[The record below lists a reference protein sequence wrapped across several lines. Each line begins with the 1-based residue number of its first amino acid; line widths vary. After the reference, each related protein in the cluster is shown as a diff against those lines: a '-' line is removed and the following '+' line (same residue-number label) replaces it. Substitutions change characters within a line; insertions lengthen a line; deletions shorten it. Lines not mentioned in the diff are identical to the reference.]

1 MIFEGKFNFSIIT
14 PRNQLLATLILG
26 RIEVRILLFRETQ
39 LDKKIL
45 SGLLKGKGMELKHQ
59 LYLSM
64 IWDRID
70 IAEEKIF
77 ANGK

>member
-1 MIFEGKFNFSIIT
+1 MNIF
-14 PRNQLLATLILG
+14 LLT
-26 RIEVRILLFRETQ
+26 RETQ

-45 SGLLKGKGMELKHQ
+45 SGLLKGTGMELKHQ

-77 ANGK
+77 ANGKNY

>member
-1 MIFEGKFNFSIIT
+1 MITKCSSKFSRS
-14 PRNQLLATLILG
+14 PLLNTSHPEILN
-26 RIEVRILLFRETQ
+26 VFQNSLNFRETQ

-45 SGLLKGKGMELKHQ
+45 SGLLKGTGMEIKHQ

-64 IWDRID
+64 VWDRID

-77 ANGK
+77 VHSK

>member
-1 MIFEGKFNFSIIT
+1 MYNLPSYKPPTIIVNIFY
-14 PRNQLLATLILG
+14 LI
-26 RIEVRILLFRETQ
+26 RETQ

-45 SGLLKGKGMELKHQ
+45 SGLLKGTGMELKHQ

-77 ANGK
+77 ANGKKC

>member
-1 MIFEGKFNFSIIT
+1 M
-14 PRNQLLATLILG
+14 PQLHLNKNMNNICNTISNDGTSRLSK
-26 RIEVRILLFRETQ
+26 TQ

-45 SGLLKGKGMELKHQ
+45 SGLLKGTGMELKHQ

-77 ANGK
+77 ANGKKY

>member
-1 MIFEGKFNFSIIT
+1 MSKSNILHPDILSIFKISLN
-14 PRNQLLATLILG
+14 
-26 RIEVRILLFRETQ
+26 VRETQ

-45 SGLLKGKGMELKHQ
+45 SGLLKGTGMEIQHQ

-64 IWDRID
+64 VWDRID

-77 ANGK
+77 VHGKWHS

>member
-1 MIFEGKFNFSIIT
+1 MAFFYS
-14 PRNQLLATLILG
+14 
-26 RIEVRILLFRETQ
+26 RETQ

-45 SGLLKGKGMELKHQ
+45 SGLLKGTGMEMKHQ

-64 IWDRID
+64 IWDRMD

-77 ANGK
+77 SNGE

>member
-1 MIFEGKFNFSIIT
+1 MYNTSHPDILIT
-14 PRNQLLATLILG
+14 FKNWLN
-26 RIEVRILLFRETQ
+26 FRETQ

-45 SGLLKGKGMELKHQ
+45 SALLKGTGMEIKHQ

-64 IWDRID
+64 VWDRID

-77 ANGK
+77 VHGK